1 MKKITLILMLSL
13 SYLSSAQEFSVE
25 LFFQDAAGN
34 QDSVILGY
42 DNSATD
48 GIDSAFGE
56 TNIIATPYNAGLDV
70 RISDENK
77 ARTTYPNP
85 IAPTYHTK
93 KQIFQKN
100 CPTNFSIHA
109 IDIVT
114 NNWPVTLT
122 WDSTLFDDDC
132 RNGTLFASINPG
144 GWWDTSSPSAYTSG
158 FWRVEL
164 LNQNQ
169 VVFDDNTYYSSASTP
184 NYSYMSDDN
193 RVVSVF
199 WFTFGNES
207 QLLSTKD
214 NELSNVIIYPNPTSN
229 EMKVDLGN
237 MDLEVTTIELLDIS
251 GKSSKIAL
259 DKNNLIH
266 LENYKSGIYFVRI
279 QFKNGQTL
287 LKKIIKE

>member
-1 MKKITLILMLSL
+1 MKNVIIILFLFL
-13 SYLSSAQEFSVE
+13 SYFSFAQEFSVE

-34 QDSVILGY
+34 QDSIILGY
-42 DNSATD
+42 DNSATN

-56 TNIIATPYNAGLDV
+56 TNIIATPYNTGLDV
-70 RISDENK
+70 RISDELK

-85 IAPTYHTK
+85 LAPTYHTK

-100 CPTNFSIHA
+100 CPVSFSIHG

-114 NNWPVTLT
+114 DNWPVTLT
-122 WDSTLFDDDC
+122 WDSSLFNNDC
-132 RNGTLFASINPG
+132 RNGTVFTSINPG
-144 GWWDTSSPSAYTSG
+144 GWWDTSSPSAYTSS

-214 NELSNVIIYPNPTSN
+214 DKLSNVIIYPNPTSN
-229 EMKVDLGN
+229 EVKIDLGTMN
-237 MDLEVTTIELLDIS
+237 LEVQTIELLDIN

-266 LENYKSGIYFVRI
+266 LKNYKSGIYFVRL

-287 LKKIIKE
+287 MKKIIKE

>member
-1 MKKITLILMLSL
+1 MKNSTIILFLFL
-13 SYLSSAQEFSVE
+13 SYFSFAQEFSVE

-34 QDSVILGY
+34 QDSIILGY
-42 DNSATD
+42 DDNATN

-56 TNIIATPYNAGLDV
+56 TNIISTSYNAGLDV

-85 IAPTYHTK
+85 ISPTYHTK

-100 CPTNFSIHA
+100 CPTSFSIQA

-114 NNWPVTLT
+114 DNWPVTLT
-122 WDSTLFDDDC
+122 WDSSLFDDSC
-132 RNGTLFASINPG
+132 RNGTVFTSINPG

-164 LNQNQ
+164 FNQNQ
-169 VVFDDNTYYSSASTP
+169 VIFDDNTYYPSASTT
-184 NYSYMSDDN
+184 NYSYMSDNN

-199 WFTFGNES
+199 WFAFGNES

-214 NELSNVIIYPNPTSN
+214 DKLSNVVIYPNPTLN
-229 EMKVDLGN
+229 EVKIDLGTMN
-237 MDLEVTTIELLDIS
+237 LEVQTIELLDMN
-251 GKSSKIAL
+251 GKRSKITL
-259 DKNNLIH
+259 DKNNVIRLK
-266 LENYKSGIYFVRI
+266 NYKNGIYFVSI

-287 LKKIIKE
+287 MKKIIKE